1 MTVSSSKPD
10 KKAGR
15 VLLPSYVQPQ
25 SYDLRVIPDLIAYTF
40 DGIVSIGMTSA
51 ESFSEEESKKITLHS
66 KELMYRSAEFK
77 IDGSEKTVKADEIRV
92 NVKATTVT
100 FMFPESIPKSSIIVL
115 KIDFVGCLNNQM
127 AGFYRSHY
135 KDTKGN
141 DKIVASTQFEAL
153 DARRAFPCVDE
164 PSAKA
169 TFLVT
174 LVVPSDLQ
182 CFSNMPESSRKT
194 LDDNKVE
201 VSFLESPKMSTYLLA
216 YCIGEFDYVQ
226 GMTKY
231 GVLIKVYAP
240 RGRSAS
246 CQYALE
252 CGCKALDSFN
262 DFFGINYPL
271 PKLDMVAIP
280 EFAAGAMEN
289 WGLVTYR
296 DADLLIDPVTA
307 SNSQKQRVCT
317 VVCHELAHQ
326 WFGNLVTMAWWDDL
340 WLNEGFASWA
350 ENYASHEIY
359 PEYQMWD
366 QFCSGALQTALVLD
380 GMLSSHPIQV
390 PIAHAEEVEQVFD
403 AISYCKGGS
412 VVRMIKAVIGMGD
425 FQKGLGN
432 YMKKHAY
439 GNTET
444 TDLWNAW
451 GDVSGMP
458 IADMMASWTEQMGFP
473 LVKVIEEDWQD
484 DKVILT
490 LEQSWFLTDGSDPP
504 EDGKDK
510 IWTIPIMSCTSDGPQ
525 QDMTLMREKTATITI
540 PIKSKSDWVKLNAGQ
555 EVPMRVHYSEE
566 MLTRLSKAVATKELS
581 SPSDRVGLVLDAYAL
596 VKANQILSPGSLIK
610 LLAGYKDESDYVV
623 WQGISSALSGLDSV
637 LSADEKIHP
646 TYSSFAK
653 DLVLPLV
660 EKVGWESKPD
670 DGHLTALLRGLMINL
685 LCQFCSDDADVANE
699 AKKKCEAFFEDPT
712 NSSVLSP
719 DIKQPVFKIYL
730 KKGGT
735 KEYETLKAYY
745 SVAQDSAER
754 KLVLNTLGN
763 IADEKLKLATLDW
776 TTSGEIKLQDF
787 FYAIG
792 SVSSS
797 GKEGRKIAWE
807 YFQKHHERLQGMVA
821 TASSSL
827 MDAVI
832 TYSAGRFVTLEKVE
846 EVETFFKENK
856 YPKNKRRIAQM
867 VEAMRANGKLLV
879 NLQASELSK
888 PEFWDGL

>member
-1 MTVSSSKPD
+1 
-10 KKAGR
+10 
-15 VLLPSYVQPQ
+15 
-25 SYDLRVIPDLIAYTF
+25 
-40 DGIVSIGMTSA
+40 
-51 ESFSEEESKKITLHS
+51 
-66 KELMYRSAEFK
+66 
-77 IDGSEKTVKADEIRV
+77 
-92 NVKATTVT
+92 
-100 FMFPESIPKSSIIVL
+100 
-115 KIDFVGCLNNQM
+115 
-127 AGFYRSHY
+127 
-135 KDTKGN
+135 
-141 DKIVASTQFEAL
+141 
-153 DARRAFPCVDE
+153 
-164 PSAKA
+164 
-169 TFLVT
+169 
-174 LVVPSDLQ
+174 
-182 CFSNMPESSRKT
+182 
-194 LDDNKVE
+194 
-201 VSFLESPKMSTYLLA
+201 VSFLETPKMSTYLLA

-240 RGRSAS
+240 RGRSTS

-296 DADLLIDPVTA
+296 EADLLIDPVTA

-326 WFGNLVTMAWWDDL
+326 WFGNLVTMEWWDDL

-390 PIAHAEEVEQVFD
+390 PIGHAEEVEQVFD

-432 YMKKHAY
+432 YMKQHAY

-451 GDVSGMP
+451 GEVSGMP

-473 LVKVIEEDWQD
+473 LVKVVGEDWQE
-484 DKVILT
+484 DKVVLT
-490 LEQSWFLTDGSDPP
+490 LEQSWFLTDGSEPP
-504 EDGKDK
+504 VDGKDK
-510 IWTIPIMSCTSDGPQ
+510 TWTIPIMSCTSAGTQ
-525 QDMTLMREKTATITI
+525 QDLVLMREKTATITI
-540 PIKSKSDWVKLNAGQ
+540 PLTSKSDWVKLNAGQ
-555 EVPMRVHYSEE
+555 EVPMRVLYSEE
-566 MLTRLSKAVATKELS
+566 MLKRLSTAVATKELS

-596 VKANQILSPGSLIK
+596 VKANQTLSPGSLIE
-610 LLAGYKDESDYVV
+610 LLGGYKDESDYIV
-623 WQGISSALSGLDSV
+623 WQGISSALGGLDSV
-637 LSADEKIHP
+637 LSADENIYP
-646 TYSSFAK
+646 NYSNFAK
-653 DLVLPLV
+653 KLVLPLV
-660 EKVGWESKPD
+660 EKVGWETKPD
-670 DGHLTALLRGLMINL
+670 DGHLTSLLRGLMINL
-685 LCQFCSDDADVANE
+685 LFQFCSDDAGVAKE
-699 AKKKCEAFFEDPT
+699 ATKKCEAFFEDPT
-712 NSSVLSP
+712 DSTVLSP

-730 KKGGT
+730 KNGGK
-735 KEYETLKAYY
+735 KEYDTMKAYFY
-745 SVAQDSAER
+745 TAQDNAER

-763 IADEKLKLATLDW
+763 ISDEKLKIATLDW

-797 GKEGRKIAWE
+797 GKEGRETAWK
-807 YFQKHHERLQGMVA
+807 YFQNHHKRLKGMVA

-827 MDAVI
+827 MGAVI
-832 TYSAGRFVTLEKVE
+832 TFSAGRFVTLEKVE
-846 EVETFFKENK
+846 EVEKFFQEND
-856 YPKNKRRIAQM
+856 YPQNERRIAQM

-879 NLQASELSK
+879 NLQGSELSQ
-888 PEFWDGL
+888 PGFWIKNML

>member
-1 MTVSSSKPD
+1 
-10 KKAGR
+10 
-15 VLLPSYVQPQ
+15 
-25 SYDLRVIPDLIAYTF
+25 
-40 DGIVSIGMTSA
+40 
-51 ESFSEEESKKITLHS
+51 
-66 KELMYRSAEFK
+66 
-77 IDGSEKTVKADEIRV
+77 
-92 NVKATTVT
+92 
-100 FMFPESIPKSSIIVL
+100 
-115 KIDFVGCLNNQM
+115 M
-127 AGFYRSHY
+127 AQYFLFY
-135 KDTKGN
+135 
-141 DKIVASTQFEAL
+141 
-153 DARRAFPCVDE
+153 
-164 PSAKA
+164 
-169 TFLVT
+169 
-174 LVVPSDLQ
+174 
-182 CFSNMPESSRKT
+182 
-194 LDDNKVE
+194 
-201 VSFLESPKMSTYLLA
+201 
-216 YCIGEFDYVQ
+216 
-226 GMTKY
+226 
-231 GVLIKVYAP
+231 
-240 RGRSAS
+240 
-246 CQYALE
+246 
-252 CGCKALDSFN
+252 SFN
-262 DFFGINYPL
+262 DFFGITYPL

-296 DADLLIDPVTA
+296 DVDLLIDPVTA

-412 VVRMIKAVIGMGD
+412 VVRMIKAVIGMAD

-473 LVKVIEEDWQD
+473 LVKVVGEDWQD

-490 LEQSWFLTDGSDPP
+490 LEQSWFLTDGSEPP

-510 IWTIPIMSCTSDGPQ
+510 VWTIPIMSCTSAGVQ
-525 QDMTLMREKTATITI
+525 QDMVLMREKTATITI
-540 PIKSKSDWVKLNAGQ
+540 PLTSKSDWVKLNASQ

-596 VKANQILSPGSLIK
+596 VKANQILSPGSLMK

-623 WQGISSALSGLDSV
+623 WQGISSALGGLDSV
-637 LSADEKIHP
+637 LSADESIYPK
-646 TYSSFAK
+646 YSSFAK
-653 DLVLPLV
+653 SLVLPLV
-660 EKVGWESKPD
+660 EKVGWEVKPD
-670 DGHLTALLRGLMINL
+670 DGHLTSLLRGLMINL
-685 LCQFCSDDADVANE
+685 LCQFCSDDADVGKE
-699 AKKKCEAFFEDPT
+699 ATKKCEAFFENPT
-712 NSSVLSP
+712 DSSILSP

-730 KKGGT
+730 KNGGN
-735 KEYETLKAYY
+735 KEYDTAKAYY
-745 SVAQDSAER
+745 YKAENNAER

-763 IADEKLKLATLDW
+763 ISDEKLKVATLDW

-797 GKEGRKIAWE
+797 GKEGRMVAWE
-807 YFQKHHERLQGMVA
+807 YFQEHHERLKGMVA

-832 TYSAGRFVTLEKVE
+832 TYSAGRFVTLAMVE
-846 EVETFFKENK
+846 EVEKFFLEHK
-856 YPKNKRRIAQM
+856 YPKNERRIAQM

-879 NLQASELSK
+879 NLQGSELSK
-888 PEFWDGL
+888 PEFWETL

>member
-1 MTVSSSKPD
+1 MTDSAKAD
-10 KKAGR
+10 KTAGR

-25 SYDLRVIPDLIAYTF
+25 TYDLKVVPDLKAYTF
-40 DGIVSIGMTSA
+40 DGIVSITMTTS
-51 ESFSEEESKKITLHS
+51 ESFSEEESKQITLHS

-77 IDGSEKTVKADEIRV
+77 ADGTVVKADEIRV
-92 NVKATTVT
+92 NMKETTVT
-100 FMFPESIPKSSIIVL
+100 FLFSDSIPKSSTIVL

-135 KDTKGN
+135 KDTQGN

-169 TFLVT
+169 TFVLT
-174 LVVPSDLQ
+174 LVVPSHLE
-182 CFSNMPESSRKT
+182 CFSNMPESGRKT
-194 LDDNKVE
+194 LEDGKTVE
-201 VSFLESPKMSTYLLA
+201 ISFLETPKMSTYLLA

-240 RGRSAS
+240 RGRSPS

-262 DFFGINYPL
+262 DFFGITYPL

-296 DADLLIDPVTA
+296 DVDLLIDPVTA

-412 VVRMIKAVIGMGD
+412 VVRMIKAVIGMAD

-432 YMKKHAY
+432 YMKQHAY

-473 LVKVIEEDWQD
+473 LIKVTSEDWQD
-484 DKVILT
+484 DKVVLT

-510 IWTIPIMSCTSDGPQ
+510 TWTIPIMTCTSAGTQ
-525 QDMTLMREKTATITI
+525 QDMVLMREKTATITV
-540 PIKSKSDWVKLNAGQ
+540 PLASKSDWVKLNAGQ

-596 VKANQILSPGSLIK
+596 VKANQILSPGSLMK

-623 WQGISSALSGLDSV
+623 WQGISSALGGLTSV
-637 LSADEKIHP
+637 LSADETIYPK
-646 TYSSFAK
+646 YKAFAK
-653 DLVLPLV
+653 TLVLPLV
-660 EKVGWESKPD
+660 EKVGWEAKPD
-670 DGHLTALLRGLMINL
+670 DGHLSALLRGLMINL
-685 LCQFCSDDADVANE
+685 LCQFCSDDPDVAKE
-699 AKKKCEAFFEDPT
+699 ATKKCEAFFEDPKD
-712 NSSVLSP
+712 SKALSP

-730 KKGGT
+730 KNGGK
-735 KEYETLKAYY
+735 KEYDTTKAYY
-745 SVAQDSAER
+745 YKAENNAER

-763 IADEKLKLATLDW
+763 ISDEKLKVATLDW

-792 SVSSS
+792 SVSTS
-797 GKEGRKIAWE
+797 GKKGREVAWE
-807 YFQKHHERLQGMVA
+807 YFREHHKRLQGMVA

-832 TYSAGRFVTLEKVE
+832 TYSAGRFVTLEKVA
-846 EVETFFKENK
+846 EVETFFQENK
-856 YPKNKRRIAQM
+856 YPKNERRIAQM

-879 NLQASELSK
+879 NLQKSELSQ
-888 PEFWDGL
+888 PEFWESL